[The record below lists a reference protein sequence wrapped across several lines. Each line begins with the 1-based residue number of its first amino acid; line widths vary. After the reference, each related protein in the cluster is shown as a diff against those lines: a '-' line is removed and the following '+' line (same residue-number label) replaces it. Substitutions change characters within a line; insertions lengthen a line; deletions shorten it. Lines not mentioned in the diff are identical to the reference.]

1 MGELLPKTLKTNG
14 SANGGLISDGVLA
27 TCNHAG
33 KKRMKIVFQ
42 PKDIGVLVNVVE
54 NNAWGSMF
62 ILTMSSNG
70 SSLGYVRIKRLS
82 ISSSYNNKAIAYFR
96 PSENHIIVELE
107 FPEYFTYGNT
117 SVFSLQPGVTVVS
130 MSAISESEYNS
141 ASDTYYTEAT
151 VG

>member
-1 MGELLPKTLKTNG
+1 MGELLPKTLKTSG

-27 TCNHAG
+27 TCAHAG

-42 PKDIGVLVNVVE
+42 PKDISALVNVVE
-54 NNAWGSMF
+54 RNAWSSMF
-62 ILTMSSNG
+62 ILTLSTQGSNLEHF
-70 SSLGYVRIKRLS
+70 SIKRLS
-82 ISSSYNNKAIAYFR
+82 ITSSYNNKAIAYFR

-117 SVFSLQPGVTVVS
+117 SVFSLQSGITVVS

-151 VG
+151 VR